1 MSVWGSVQIVE
12 EPLKLSEI
20 IKKEKSEKHRIQK
33 QIKEDFNFAKQIAV
47 QNAVEEDS
55 SWEVIDKDQI
65 QQASSSGNASIFDQP
80 CSSKTADFIDSCD
93 IPNENKS
100 SLNGDDDRL
109 IAELLQA
116 EFDLEHDEEIKRI
129 EEKQNKNSKVSVSL
143 VNYRLYSDELL
154 NDSDKEDED
163 EIDRRRMKNWD
174 RFEENEKILSSI
186 GKSGYLEKNDG
197 KFITKHDTELS
208 GRKNAGKVMEFY
220 SDLHCGDCG
229 NFDMKISNK
238 VFNELR
244 TYSNQMAK
252 KSHQTSLDRTEN
264 IKTSEMGMDQKT
276 RLILYKFINT
286 TMMLNS
292 IDGVI
297 SKGKEAVVLHAEGNT
312 DNLDYPKVTREVAV
326 KIFSTTLNEFKQR
339 DRYIKDD
346 FRFKGSL
353 KQNSRNIINL
363 WCEKEFHN
371 LNRLKKA
378 GILCPQAIVFKK
390 HILLMEYIGNGHE
403 NPAPK
408 LKDVKLNAAD
418 MIIAYDEVVDIMKKM
433 YQDARLIHADFS
445 EYNILY
451 HEGKCVVID
460 LAQAVEPIHPSA
472 LDFLMRDCEN
482 ITNFFEKNGVPVK
495 TKEELFFE
503 ITRLDPLTTNTS
515 MLEKIH
521 MKGEAAHIVTN
532 SQSQNIDENT
542 PEKYRLKEFPFDYA
556 WKKVEEFKQ
565 KEEEERLSR
574 EESNADENAWVEVA
588 SKKKKSSK
596 HKNDSQPIIDEES
609 ANVFKEISFTL
620 K

>member
-1 MSVWGSVQIVE
+1 VS
-12 EPLKLSEI
+12 
-20 IKKEKSEKHRIQK
+20 
-33 QIKEDFNFAKQIAV
+33 FAK
-47 QNAVEEDS
+47 
-55 SWEVIDKDQI
+55 
-65 QQASSSGNASIFDQP
+65 
-80 CSSKTADFIDSCD
+80 
-93 IPNENKS
+93 
-100 SLNGDDDRL
+100 
-109 IAELLQA
+109 
-116 EFDLEHDEEIKRI
+116 
-129 EEKQNKNSKVSVSL
+129 
-143 VNYRLYSDELL
+143 YRLYPDDLL
-154 NDSDKEDED
+154 RDDDDKEDED
-163 EIDRRRMKNWD
+163 EVDRRRMKNWD
-174 RFEENEKILSSI
+174 RFEENEKELSRI

-197 KFITKHDTELS
+197 QFITKHDTELS
-208 GRKNAGKVMEFY
+208 GRRNAGKVMEFF

-244 TYSNQMAK
+244 AHSNLMAK
-252 KSHQTSLDRTEN
+252 KMHQSSLDRTEN

-286 TMMLNS
+286 TMMLNC
-292 IDGVI
+292 IDGII
-297 SKGKEAVVLHAEGNT
+297 SKGKEAVVLHGEGNM
-312 DNLDYPKVTREVAV
+312 DNPDYPKVTKEVAV

-378 GILCPQAIVFKK
+378 GVACPQPIVFKK

-408 LKDVKLNAAD
+408 LKDVKLSAAE
-418 MIIAYDEVVDIMKKM
+418 MIVAYDEVVDIMKKM

-451 HEGKCVVID
+451 HDGKCIVID
-460 LAQAVEPIHPSA
+460 LAQAVEPIHPSG
-472 LDFLMRDCEN
+472 LEFLMRDCGN

-503 ITRLDPLTTNTS
+503 ITRLDPLTTNTA

-521 MKGEAAHIVTN
+521 MKGDAAHVVT
-532 SQSQNIDENT
+532 SPRCQESDEDA
-542 PEKYRLKEFPFDYA
+542 PEKYRLREFPFDYA

-565 KEEEERLSR
+565 KEEAKSSSIEVDDGS
-574 EESNADENAWVEVA
+574 AWVEVA
-588 SKKKKSSK
+588 SKKKATK
-596 HKNDSQPIIDEES
+596 HNNDPTQIVDNES
-609 ANVFKEISFTL
+609 ANVFKEISVSL